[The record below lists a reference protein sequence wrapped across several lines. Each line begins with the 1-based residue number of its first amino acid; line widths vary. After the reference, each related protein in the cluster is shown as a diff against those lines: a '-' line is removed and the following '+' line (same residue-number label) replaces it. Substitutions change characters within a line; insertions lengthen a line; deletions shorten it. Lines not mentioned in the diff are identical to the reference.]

1 MNVAVVA
8 RVDLR
13 QAIVLDQE
21 GKEIACRLRAR
32 FMDRSKRL
40 RGALVAGDEVEWDVD
55 AQDTAVVEEILPR
68 RNLFRRRAAGQPPRE
83 QVLAAN
89 LDRVLLVASL
99 AEPSLK
105 EGLLDRVAV
114 AAELDGVPFALCLS
128 KVDLAAEGAADAE
141 AETTAARYRA
151 LGYPVHAVSAR
162 AGAGVAELY
171 ETLRGSRTLVIGHS
185 GVGKS
190 TLLNA
195 FEPSLGLRIGAVN
208 PVTGRGRQTTT
219 AALLC
224 RLKDGTEIVDTP
236 GFRAFSPWGVSPDEL
251 IAGFPELAA
260 PATQCRFPRCSHRSE
275 PGCGVLAAVESGGAT
290 RERYESFLRLR
301 EEMAEEVEA

>member
-32 FMDRSKRL
+32 FMDRAKRL
-40 RGALVAGDEVEWDVD
+40 RGAMVAGDEVEWDMDV
-55 AQDTAVVEEILPR
+55 QDTPVVEEVLPR

-89 LDRVLLVASL
+89 LDGVLLVASL
-99 AEPSLK
+99 AEPALK

-114 AAELDGVPFALCLS
+114 AAEWCGVPFTICFSKTDLS
-128 KVDLAAEGAADAE
+128 TSIGEGL
-141 AETTAARYRA
+141 AARYTA
-151 LGYPVHAVSAR
+151 IGYPVHAVSAVQ
-162 AGAGVAELY
+162 GSGVAELY
-171 ETLRGSRTLVIGHS
+171 AALRGRRTLVIGHS

-224 RLKDGTEIVDTP
+224 RLRDGTEIVDTP
-236 GFRAFSPWGVSPDEL
+236 GFRAFSPWGVSPDEM
-251 IAGFPELAA
+251 ISGFPEFRDVALH
-260 PATQCRFPRCSHRSE
+260 CRFPRCSHKSE
-275 PGCGVLAAVESGGAT
+275 PGCAVIAAVEGGQAA

-301 EEMAEEVEA
+301 EELAEEVEA

>member
-13 QAIVLDQE
+13 QAIVLDAS
-21 GKEIACRLRAR
+21 GNEIACRLRAR

-55 AQDTAVVEEILPR
+55 AQGTSVVEEILPR
-68 RNLFRRRAAGQPPRE
+68 RNLFRRRAAGHPPRE

-114 AAELDGVPFALCLS
+114 AAELAGVPFALCLS
-128 KVDLAAEGAADAE
+128 KIDLVGEDAPDTE
-141 AETTAARYRA
+141 VPAARYRA
-151 LGYPVHAVSAR
+151 LGYPVHVVSAR
-162 AGAGVAELY
+162 SRLGVDALY
-171 ETLRGSRTLVIGHS
+171 EMLRGSRTLVIGHS

-195 FEPSLGLRIGAVN
+195 FEPALGLRIGAVN

-224 RLKDGTEIVDTP
+224 RLSDGTEIVDTP
-236 GFRAFSPWGVSPDEL
+236 GFRIFSPWGAGPEEM
-251 IAGFPELAA
+251 IAGFPELRE
-260 PATQCRFPRCSHRSE
+260 PARHCRFPRCSHRSE
-275 PGCGVLAAVESGGAT
+275 PGCGVLAALESGSVT
-290 RERYESFLRLR
+290 RERYESYLRLR

>member
-1 MNVAVVA
+1 MNVATVA

-21 GKEIACRLRAR
+21 GNEIACRLRAR

-40 RGALVAGDEVEWDVD
+40 RGALVAGDEVEWDTD
-55 AQDTAVVEEILPR
+55 AQDTPVVEEILPR
-68 RNLFRRRAAGQPPRE
+68 RNFFRRRAAGLPPRE

-99 AEPSLK
+99 AEPALK
-105 EGLLDRVAV
+105 EGLIDRVSV
-114 AAELDGVPFALCLS
+114 AAEIAEVPFALALS
-128 KVDLAAEGAADAE
+128 KTDLAEPGAAED
-141 AETTAARYRA
+141 TARRYTDI
-151 LGYPVHAVSAR
+151 GYPVHALSAKQ
-162 AGAGVAELY
+162 GTGVPELY
-171 ETLRGSRTLVIGHS
+171 ATLQGKRTLVIGHS

-236 GFRAFSPWGVSPDEL
+236 GFRAFAPWGVSPEE
-251 IAGFPELAA
+251 IVMSFRELAEA
-260 PATQCRFPRCSHRSE
+260 STRCRFPRCSHKNE
-275 PGCGVLAAVESGGAT
+275 PGCGVLEAVESGRAT

>member
-13 QAIVLDQE
+13 QAVVLDAQ
-21 GKEIACRLRAR
+21 GNEIACRVRAR
-32 FMDRSKRL
+32 FMDRAKRL

-55 AQDTAVVEEILPR
+55 EGTPVVEEILPR
-68 RNLFRRRAAGQPPRE
+68 RNLFQRRAAGQPGRE
-83 QVLAAN
+83 QAIAAN

-99 AEPSLK
+99 AEPTLK
-105 EGLLDRVAV
+105 EGLIDRVSV
-114 AAELDGVPFALCLS
+114 AAELCEVPFALALS
-128 KVDLAAEGAADAE
+128 KTDLSETEQAER
-141 AETTAARYRA
+141 TAARYRA

-162 AGAGVAELY
+162 QGDGVAELY

-219 AALLC
+219 AGLLC
-224 RLKDGTEIVDTP
+224 RLQDGTEIVDTP
-236 GFRAFSPWGVSPDEL
+236 GFRAFAPIGVPPEEL
-251 IAGFPELAA
+251 ILGFPDLAEHA
-260 PATQCRFPRCSHRSE
+260 NQCRFPRCGHKSE
-275 PGCGVLAAVESGGAT
+275 PGCGVLAALESGQAT
-290 RERYESFLRLR
+290 RERYESFLRIR
-301 EEMAEEVEA
+301 DEMAEEVEA

>member
-1 MNVAVVA
+1 VNVAVVA

-13 QAIVLDQE
+13 QAVVLDAQ
-21 GKEIACRLRAR
+21 GNEIACRVRAR
-32 FMDRSKRL
+32 FMDRAKRL

-55 AQDTAVVEEILPR
+55 EGTPVVEEILPR
-68 RNLFRRRAAGQPPRE
+68 RNLFQRRAAGQPGRE
-83 QVLAAN
+83 QAIAAN

-99 AEPSLK
+99 AEPTLK
-105 EGLLDRVAV
+105 EGLIDRVSV
-114 AAELDGVPFALCLS
+114 AAELCEVPFALALS
-128 KVDLAAEGAADAE
+128 KTDLSEANAAER
-141 AETTAARYRA
+141 TATRYRA
-151 LGYPVHAVSAR
+151 IGYPVHAISAR
-162 AGAGVAELY
+162 QGNGVAELY

-219 AALLC
+219 AGLLC
-224 RLKDGTEIVDTP
+224 RLQDGTEIVDTP
-236 GFRAFSPWGVSPDEL
+236 GFRAFAPCGVSPEDL
-251 IAGFPELAA
+251 IVGFPDLAA
-260 PATQCRFPRCSHRSE
+260 HASQCRFPRCGHKSE
-275 PGCGVLAAVESGGAT
+275 PGCGVLAALEKGQAT

-301 EEMAEEVEA
+301 DEMAEEVEA

>member
-13 QAIVLDQE
+13 QAILLDQA
-21 GKEIACRLRAR
+21 GNEIACRVRAR
-32 FMDRSKRL
+32 FMDRAKRL

-55 AQDTAVVEEILPR
+55 AQDTPVVEEILPR
-68 RNLFRRRAAGQPPRE
+68 RNLFRRRAAGVSPRE

-99 AEPSLK
+99 AEPALK
-105 EGLLDRVAV
+105 EGLIDRVSV
-114 AAELDGVPFALCLS
+114 AAELCGVPFALSLS
-128 KVDLAAEGAADAE
+128 KTDLAGAGAADA
-141 AETTAARYRA
+141 TAVRYRA
-151 LGYPVHAVSAR
+151 LGYPVHVVSAR
-162 AGAGVAELY
+162 EGSGVGELY
-171 ETLRGSRTLVIGHS
+171 ESLRSSRTLVIGHS

-224 RLKDGTEIVDTP
+224 RLADGTEIVDTP

-251 IAGFPELAA
+251 IAGFPDLRDAA
-260 PATQCRFPRCSHRSE
+260 AHCRFPRCAHRTE
-275 PGCGVLAAVESGGAT
+275 PGCGVLAAVESGQAT

>member
-13 QAIVLDQE
+13 QAVVLDAQ
-21 GKEIACRLRAR
+21 GNEIACRVRAR
-32 FMDRSKRL
+32 FMDRAKRL
-40 RGALVAGDEVEWDVD
+40 RGALVAGDEVEWDED
-55 AQDTAVVEEILPR
+55 EQGTRVVEDILPR
-68 RNLFRRRAAGQPPRE
+68 RNLFRRRAAGQPGRE
-83 QVLAAN
+83 QAIAAN

-99 AEPSLK
+99 AEPTLK
-105 EGLLDRVAV
+105 EGLIDRVSV
-114 AAELDGVPFALCLS
+114 AAELCEVPFAVALS
-128 KVDLAAEGAADAE
+128 KTDLAEREPAER
-141 AETTAARYRA
+141 TAARYRA
-151 LGYPVHAVSAR
+151 IGYPVHTVSAR
-162 AGAGVAELY
+162 QGDGVPELY
-171 ETLRGSRTLVIGHS
+171 ETLKGSRTLVIGHS

-219 AALLC
+219 AGLLC
-224 RLKDGTEIVDTP
+224 RLQDGTEIVDTP
-236 GFRAFSPWGVSPDEL
+236 GFRAFAPCGVAPEDL
-251 IAGFPELAA
+251 IVGFPDLAEHA
-260 PATQCRFPRCSHRSE
+260 MRCRFPRCGHKSE
-275 PGCGVLAAVESGGAT
+275 PGCGVTAAVASGQAS